1 MMHRDNTTLHAAFA
15 AHLLGLGTGT
25 AMIIGL
31 TPAALALVRAFI

>member
-15 AHLLGLGTGT
+15 AHLLGLATGA

-31 TPAALALVRAFI
+31 TPVVLAMLRALI